1 MTKHEEG
8 QNAHEALLDVRF
20 GGGAGGHVVEK
31 EVDVLQRAW
40 EHQKI
45 NLKTKIMYTQNYN

>member
-45 NLKTKIMYTQNYN
+45 NLKTQIMYTQNYN